1 VSWSKPNLIVMTCD
15 LDTPLC
21 SSTDSHVHMI
31 KHELSEDHEHLK
43 TTSTIYAG
51 GKSEK
56 DTVYHFD
63 RKQ

>member
-1 VSWSKPNLIVMTCD
+1 MTCD